1 MSRND
6 AVDNSSSSSS
16 PSLRNCKSR
25 DQSKYKGIT
34 KRKWGKWVSEIRLPK
49 SRERI
54 WLGSHDS
61 PKKAA
66 RAFDAALFCLR
77 GKGANFNFPDNPPNI
92 QGVSSQMTR
101 AKIKEVAAKYA
112 NEEEED
118 NEDED
123 INRLENETT
132 VNNNGNNGNVDKE
145 LLDLL
150 SVLGGTGDYTSS
162 TVNNE
167 SDFCDYSGANDFP
180 GDILALTSPQR
191 EVCGDYED
199 ENDGDIFYNHSSL
212 WNF

>member
-6 AVDNSSSSSS
+6 AVDNSPSSSS
-16 PSLRNCKSR
+16 PSLRICKSR

-49 SRERI
+49 
-54 WLGSHDS
+54 
-61 PKKAA
+61 KAA

-77 GKGANFNFPDNPPNI
+77 GTGAQFNFPDNPPNI

-101 AKIKEVAAKYA
+101 AEIKEVAARYA

-132 VNNNGNNGNVDKE
+132 IENNGNNGDVDRE
-145 LLDLL
+145 LLDLFSL
-150 SVLGGTGDYTSS
+150 DL
-162 TVNNE
+162 
-167 SDFCDYSGANDFP
+167 CDYSGVNDFP
-180 GDILALTSPQR
+180 GDILALTSPQG
-191 EVCGDYED
+191 EVCGDYGD
-199 ENDGDIFYNHSSL
+199 ENDGEIFYNHSSL

>member
-1 MSRND
+1 MIRND

-16 PSLRNCKSR
+16 PSLRISKSR

-54 WLGSHDS
+54 WLGSHDT

-77 GKGANFNFPDNPPNI
+77 GQGANFNFPDNPPNI

-112 NEEEED
+112 NEEEEE
-118 NEDED
+118 NEAED
-123 INRLENETT
+123 INRLEKETT
-132 VNNNGNNGNVDKE
+132 IDNNGNNCNVDRE

-150 SVLGGTGDYTSS
+150 SS

-167 SDFCDYSGANDFP
+167 SAFCDYSGANDFP
-180 GDILALTSPQR
+180 GDIFALTSPQR
-191 EVCGDYED
+191 EVSGDYGD
-199 ENDGDIFYNHSSL
+199 ENDGEIFYNHSSL

>member
-1 MSRND
+1 MTRND
-6 AVDNSSSSSS
+6 AVDNSPSSSS
-16 PSLRNCKSR
+16 PSLRISKSR

-54 WLGSHDS
+54 WLGSHDTA
-61 PKKAA
+61 KKAA

-77 GKGANFNFPDNPPNI
+77 GTGAQFNFPDNPPNI

-101 AKIKEVAAKYA
+101 AEIKEVAARYA

-123 INRLENETT
+123 INRSENETT
-132 VNNNGNNGNVDKE
+132 IENNGNNGNVDRE
-145 LLDLL
+145 LLDLF

-167 SDFCDYSGANDFP
+167 SDFCDYSGVNDFP

-191 EVCGDYED
+191 EVCGGD